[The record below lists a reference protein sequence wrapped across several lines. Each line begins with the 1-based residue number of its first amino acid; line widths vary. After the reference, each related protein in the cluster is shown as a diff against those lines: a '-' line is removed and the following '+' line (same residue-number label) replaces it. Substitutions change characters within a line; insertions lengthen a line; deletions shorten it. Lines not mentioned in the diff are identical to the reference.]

1 MENIRLVK
9 SKSKYFI
16 CDEIKLISTDRS
28 AIKEMGEPFI
38 FDESQTW
45 VFAYRYDQMVGF
57 ICYNLTKIL
66 YVYVLPEFRKR
77 GIFTELYNE
86 LPPQKWE
93 VVASNASYELF
104 IKKGFEV
111 VKNYKNCHK
120 LIKK

>member
-16 CDEIKLISTDRS
+16 CDEIKLISTDRN

-38 FDESQTW
+38 YDESQTW

-93 VVASNASYELF
+93 VVASNASYKLF

-120 LIKK
+120 LIKR